1 MTPRLL
7 LFLACWIGAAL
18 RAQSCP
24 NFGSQLVPASWSAAP
39 VSLACPGGGAWP
51 AWLLF
56 TPRHRA
62 PTPHMGFRPGT
73 ARERPALLLRYACT
87 GFLFKP
93 VALVRVRTMGYVVD
107 MPEESCR

>member
-87 GFLFKP
+87 GLVFAP
-93 VALVRVRTMGYVVD
+93 VALIRVRTMGYVVD